1 MPPIFDD
8 GITQYVFFYTLPMPT
23 TPTCQAA
30 MLPEVLDATNGFV
43 DGSAVGELV
52 GVVVVAAAVALALID
67 PTRLAGRFDLPLG

>member
-1 MPPIFDD
+1 
-8 GITQYVFFYTLPMPT
+8 
-23 TPTCQAA
+23 